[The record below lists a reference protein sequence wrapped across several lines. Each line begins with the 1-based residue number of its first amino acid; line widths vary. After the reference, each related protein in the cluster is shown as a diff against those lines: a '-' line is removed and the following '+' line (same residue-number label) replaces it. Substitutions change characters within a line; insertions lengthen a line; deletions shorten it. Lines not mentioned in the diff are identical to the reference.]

1 MDALLILVL
10 VAAWAAVLIPAFVR
24 LRNRSDQPDPSL
36 RAGLADLGRVS
47 LGAATFTATP
57 APAEDQARRPAAQ
70 PSPAQRRRRAQH
82 TRVVLR
88 RRRVL
93 LGLASA
99 VGVAALS
106 IPTLEGLGWLL
117 TASLAVLLG
126 AYLALLRELTVR
138 RQTAARV
145 SPLPVRRSEPARRRQ
160 TGSAQGWLP
169 DAAGAEG

>member
-1 MDALLILVL
+1 MDALLIFVL
-10 VAAWAAVLIPAFVR
+10 VVAWTVVLASAFAR
-24 LRNRSDQPDPSL
+24 LRNRSSQPDPSL

-47 LGAATFTATP
+47 LGAATFSATP
-57 APAEDQARRPAAQ
+57 APTEDDAPRPAAQ
-70 PSPAQRRRRAQH
+70 ASLAQRRRRAEH
-82 TRVVLR
+82 ARVVLC

-93 LGLASA
+93 VGLVSA
-99 VGVAALS
+99 VGAAALS
-106 IPTLEGLGWLL
+106 IPILEGVGWLL

-126 AYLALLRELTVR
+126 AYLALLRELAVR